1 MQRESTDPAPQRS
14 TTSQSDRWQQQRF
27 IVQQVAAAYEQL
39 DKLPTLAAHNIDP
52 FPESR
57 SLTRTCQSMEYGA
70 DVESA
75 VRYAIRNQPDA
86 AALMQAWQR
95 LCLDPNVIGEVERK
109 FIQRAGP
116 IFAARGL
123 HPKQYFV
130 HIRRKVGEKI
140 R

>member
-1 MQRESTDPAPQRS
+1 MQTAITDPDVRRS
-14 TTSQSDRWQQQRF
+14 ITQNDRWQQQRF

-39 DKLPTLAAHNIDP
+39 NNLPALAAHNIDP
-52 FPESR
+52 FPQSR
-57 SLTRTCQSMEYGA
+57 SLTRTGQSMEFGA

-86 AALMQAWQR
+86 AALMQAWHR
-95 LCLDPNVIGEVERK
+95 LCLDPNVIGDAERR

-130 HIRRKVGEKI
+130 CIRRKVGEKL